1 MHSIEKLLLQVPEI
15 EERICYVFSNKQL
28 LILACVHRSFYNEH
42 RDTVPE
48 HNERLEFLGD
58 SVLGLIV
65 SDYLYGKLPLEAEG
79 RLSLLRSQIVESQSC
94 VNFVRRLG
102 LTSFVLLGRG
112 EQMNDGRGRDK
123 ILADLFEALIG
134 AIYLDGG
141 IEAARGF
148 FLRHFAYELEE
159 RLKSPVRNFKAELQD
174 YSQRKHQK
182 PPVYKVLKEEGPDH
196 SKIFHVS
203 AWVGDVEIGE
213 GKGATKKEAEQLAAE
228 EALKKLEGPSF

>member
-1 MHSIEKLLLQVPEI
+1 
-15 EERICYVFSNKQL
+15 NKQL

-42 RDTVPE
+42 RDSAPE

-102 LTSFVLLGRG
+102 LSSFVLLGRG

-134 AIYLDGG
+134 
-141 IEAARGF
+141 
-148 FLRHFAYELEE
+148 
-159 RLKSPVRNFKAELQD
+159 
-174 YSQRKHQK
+174 
-182 PPVYKVLKEEGPDH
+182 
-196 SKIFHVS
+196 
-203 AWVGDVEIGE
+203 
-213 GKGATKKEAEQLAAE
+213 
-228 EALKKLEGPSF
+228 

>member
-1 MHSIEKLLLQVPEI
+1 MHSMERLLSQVSEI
-15 EERICYVFSNKQL
+15 EERICYVFSHKEG
-28 LILACVHRSFYNEH
+28 LILSCVHRSFYNEN
-42 RDTVPE
+42 RGAVKE

-65 SDYLYGKLPLEAEG
+65 ADYLYSKLPMEAEG
-79 RLSLLRSQIVESQSC
+79 RLSLLRSQIVEAQTC
-94 VNFVRRLG
+94 VSFVRKLN

-123 ILADLFEALIG
+123 ILADFFEALIG

-141 IEAARGF
+141 LEAARSF
-148 FLRHFAYELEE
+148 FLRHFSYELED

-182 PPVYKVLKEEGPDH
+182 PPIYKVLKEEGPDH

-203 AWVGDVEIGE
+203 VAVADVEMGA
-213 GKGATKKEAEQLAAE
+213 GKGSTKKEAEQLAAE
-228 EALKKLEGPSF
+228 EALKKLVE